1 MDWLKRN
8 LGSGLVILLPILVS
22 VFALRWLYTKLAALP
37 LVEGIQPP
45 AVGVALSIVLFVTW
59 VFGIGYLMR
68 TALGTVLAM
77 RLDALMNRVPG
88 IRVVYNASKMAI
100 ETAVADTD
108 GLKRPVKL
116 KPWGDLRVT
125 GFDTGHESDEGNPVV
140 FIPTSPNVTSGIV
153 VEVDEEDVIELDE
166 SVEDALTRILSAG
179 FGEKNGQTNVS
190 GNVFSPSDD
199 E

>member
-45 AVGVALSIVLFVTW
+45 AFGVALSIVLFVTW

-108 GLKRPVKL
+108 GLKRPVKV

-125 GFDTGHESDEGNPVV
+125 AFDTGHESDEGNPVL

-166 SVEDALTRILSAG
+166 SVEDALTRVLSAG
-179 FGEKNGQTNVS
+179 FGEKNGQTNVP

>member
-45 AVGVALSIVLFVTW
+45 AVGVVLSIALFVTW

-100 ETAVADTD
+100 ETVVADTD

-125 GFDTGHESDEGNPVV
+125 GFDTGHESDEGNPVI

-166 SVEDALTRILSAG
+166 SVEDALTRVLSAG
-179 FGEKNGQTNVS
+179 FGEKNGQTNVP

>member
-8 LGSGLVILLPILVS
+8 LGSGLVVLLPILVS
-22 VFALRWLYTKLAALP
+22 IFAVRWLYTRLAALP
-37 LVEGIQPP
+37 LVDGVQPP
-45 AVGVALSIVLFVTW
+45 VVGVALSIALFVSW

-88 IRVVYNASKMAI
+88 LRVVYNASKMAV
-100 ETAVADTD
+100 ETAVADSD

-125 GFDTGHESDEGNPVV
+125 AFDTGHESDEGNPVV

-153 VEVDEEDVIELDE
+153 VEVDEEDVIDVDE
-166 SVEDALTRILSAG
+166 SAEDALTRVLSAG
-179 FGEKNGQTNVS
+179 FGDKNGQSNVPGS
-190 GNVFSPSDD
+190 VFSADD

>member
-45 AVGVALSIVLFVTW
+45 AVGVAVSIVLFVTW
-59 VFGIGYLMR
+59 VFSIGYLMR

-100 ETAVADTD
+100 ETVVADTD

-125 GFDTGHESDEGNPVV
+125 GFDTGHESDEGNPVI

-153 VEVDEEDVIELDE
+153 VEVNEEDVIELDE
-166 SVEDALTRILSAG
+166 SVEDALTRVLSAG
-179 FGEKNGQTNVS
+179 FGEKNGQTNVP
-190 GNVFSPSDD
+190 GNVFSASDD

>member
-8 LGSGLVILLPILVS
+8 LGSGLVVLLPILVS

-37 LVEGIQPP
+37 LVEGVQPP
-45 AVGVALSIVLFVTW
+45 AVGVVLIIVLFVTW
-59 VFGIGYLMR
+59 VFSIGYLMR

-125 GFDTGHESDEGNPVV
+125 AFDTGNESDEGNPVI

-166 SVEDALTRILSAG
+166 SVEDALTRVLSAG
-179 FGEKNGQTNVS
+179 FGEKNGQTNVP
-190 GNVFSPSDD
+190 GNAFSPSDD